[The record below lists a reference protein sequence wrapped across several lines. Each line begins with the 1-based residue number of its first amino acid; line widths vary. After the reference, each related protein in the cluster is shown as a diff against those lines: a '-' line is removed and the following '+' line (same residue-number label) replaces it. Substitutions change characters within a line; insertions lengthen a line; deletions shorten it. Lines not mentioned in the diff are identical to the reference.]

1 MPGERNMDLH
11 RLEVFCKVV
20 ELQSFTRAGEAIY
33 LSQPTVSEHIRS
45 LEETLNEKLIDRLNR
60 KVLPTPAGR
69 ILYQYARQ
77 ILRLRHEAMQAIKA
91 YRGQIAGLLALGA
104 GTIPGTY
111 YLPECIGVFKRSY
124 PALQINLKI
133 SGSRLVADDVLR
145 GDLEAGVIGAR
156 WSDSGLE
163 WEEIFFDELVLTVFP
178 QHRWAGRESIVLSE
192 LEREPFILRERYS
205 GTRKVMTDIL
215 ERHGFNMNRL
225 CVVAEMSAT
234 EAVRQS
240 IKAEIGV
247 SILSRQAISE
257 DLGSGALK
265 SVTIKGIE
273 FFRPF
278 YLVTPRNRELSPGC
292 AIFLDH
298 LRAESKILFHGV
310 V

>member
-1 MPGERNMDLH
+1 MDLH

-33 LSQPTVSEHIRS
+33 LSQPAVSEHIRS
-45 LEETLNEKLIDRLNR
+45 LEETLNERLVDRLNR

-77 ILRLRHEAMQAIKA
+77 ILRLREEAMQAIGV
-91 YRGQIAGLLALGA
+91 YRGQVAGLLSLGA
-104 GTIPGTY
+104 STIPGTY
-111 YLPECIGVFKRSY
+111 YLPECIGVFKRSH
-124 PALQINLKI
+124 PSVHINLKI
-133 SGSRLVADDVLR
+133 SGSRLVADEVLR
-145 GDLEAGVIGAR
+145 GDLETGVIGAK
-156 WSDSGLE
+156 WSDSGLD

-178 QHRWAGRESIVLSE
+178 QHRWAERESIALTE
-192 LEREPFILRERYS
+192 LEGEPFILRERHS
-205 GTRKVMTDIL
+205 GTRKVMIDIL
-215 ERHGFNMNRL
+215 ERHGFKMNRL
-225 CVVAEMSAT
+225 SVVAEMSAT

-247 SILSRQAISE
+247 SILSRQAISA
-257 DLGSGALK
+257 DLEWGTLK

-298 LRAESKILFHGV
+298 LRAESKLLFHKLV
-310 V
+310 